1 MLDNETTTAASAALE
16 AASNMAREI
25 VKALTRLVP
34 SIIKAVKAICDCV
47 LLAAGNVNP
56 KYWHYYTHAKKWRVR
71 KKYRDKILREI
82 RENFEKGVYNAT

>member
-1 MLDNETTTAASAALE
+1 MLDNETTTAANAAFE

-25 VKALTRLVP
+25 AETLTRLVP

-47 LLAAGNVNP
+47 LLAVGNVNP
-56 KYWHYYTHAKKWRVR
+56 KYWHYYAHAKKWRVR

-82 RENFEKGVYNAT
+82 RENFEKGVYNAA